1 MSYELISFDCYG
13 TLIDWRLGMKKAL
26 RELAEKK
33 NISIDIKK
41 APEKYIKIE
50 LEVERERY
58 RKYSEILTISLK
70 RLLKE
75 VELNPEEEK
84 IFVNTLPKWPPF
96 PETREVLRELKN
108 RGYKL
113 AILSNI
119 DEDMIKESI
128 DLMGIEFDCVITAEQ
143 TRSYKPSL
151 NHWKRMLETDVIENY
166 ICTEVIYDNFCFKIP
181 KEKILHVAASYV
193 HDIIPAHEL
202 GIKTAWINRNKE
214 KRERIDYEFDNLKP
228 LTEIL

>member
-13 TLIDWRLGMKKAL
+13 TLIDWELGMKNAL

-33 NISIDIKK
+33 DISIDIEKV
-41 APEKYIKIE
+41 PGKYIKIE
-50 LEVERERY
+50 LEVEKERY

-70 RLLKE
+70 RFLKE
-75 VELNPEEEK
+75 VELKPEEEK

-119 DEDMIKESI
+119 DEDMIKKSI
-128 DLMGIEFDCVITAEQ
+128 DLIGIEFDGVITAEQ
-143 TRSYKPSL
+143 TRSYKPSHK
-151 NHWKRMLETDVIENY
+151 HWERMLEI
-166 ICTEVIYDNFCFKIP
+166 FKIP

-214 KRERIDYEFDNLKP
+214 RRERIDYEFDNLKP

>member
-1 MSYELISFDCYG
+1 MAYEMISFDCYG
-13 TLIDWRLGMKKAL
+13 TLIDWELGMKNAL

-33 NISIDIKK
+33 NISIDIEK
-41 APEKYIKIE
+41 APENYIEIE
-50 LEVERERY
+50 LEVEKERY

-70 RLLKE
+70 RLLKD
-75 VELNPEEEK
+75 VELSPEEEK
-84 IFVNTLPKWPPF
+84 IFVNTLPKWSPF
-96 PETREVLRELKN
+96 PETREVLRELKD

-119 DEDMIKESI
+119 DEDMIKKSI
-128 DLMGIEFDCVITAEQ
+128 DLIGIEFDCVITAEQ
-143 TRSYKPSL
+143 TRSYKPSHK
-151 NHWKRMLETDVIENY
+151 HWERLVEIFNLSKN
-166 ICTEVIYDNFCFKIP
+166 
-181 KEKILHVAASYV
+181 KILHVAASYI

-214 KRERIDYEFDNLKP
+214 KRERIDYEFSNLKP

>member
-1 MSYELISFDCYG
+1 MSQFELISFDCYG
-13 TLIDWRLGMKKAL
+13 TLIDWELGMKNAL

-33 NISIDIKK
+33 DISIDIEE
-41 APEKYIKIE
+41 APGKYIKIE
-50 LEVERERY
+50 LEVEKERY

-119 DEDMIKESI
+119 DEDMIKKSI
-128 DLMGIEFDCVITAEQ
+128 DLMGIEFDGVITAEQ
-143 TRSYKPSL
+143 TRSYKPSHK
-151 NHWKRMLETDVIENY
+151 HWKKMLEV
-166 ICTEVIYDNFCFKIP
+166 FKIS
-181 KEKILHVAASYV
+181 KNRILHVAASYV

-202 GIKTAWINRNKE
+202 GIKTVWINRNKE

>member
-1 MSYELISFDCYG
+1 MSQFELISFDCYG
-13 TLIDWRLGMKKAL
+13 TLIDWELGMKNAL

-33 NISIDIKK
+33 DISIDIEE
-41 APEKYIKIE
+41 APGKYIKIE
-50 LEVERERY
+50 LEVEKERY

-119 DEDMIKESI
+119 DEDMIKKSI

-151 NHWKRMLETDVIENY
+151 NHWKRMLEV
-166 ICTEVIYDNFCFKIP
+166 FKIS
-181 KEKILHVAASYV
+181 KNRILHVAASYV
-193 HDIIPAHEL
+193 HDIIPAHEM

>member
-1 MSYELISFDCYG
+1 MSQFELISFDCYG
-13 TLIDWRLGMKKAL
+13 TLIDWELGMKNAL

-33 NISIDIKK
+33 DISIDIEK

-50 LEVERERY
+50 LEVEKEKY

-84 IFVNTLPKWPPF
+84 IFVNTLPKWLPF

-119 DEDMIKESI
+119 DEDMIKKSI

-151 NHWKRMLETDVIENY
+151 NHWKRMLEV
-166 ICTEVIYDNFCFKIP
+166 FKIS
-181 KEKILHVAASYV
+181 KNRILHVAASYV
-193 HDIIPAHEL
+193 HDIIPAHEM